1 MLHALVWEPQPWP
14 CGLSCSCHALLTKKQ
29 RRPFGSAE
37 FKSNPQAL
45 LHVDFCRCV
54 RPGTDL
60 QKWKDEGAT
69 FSALEKP
76 VRHAHSPAICS
87 LQPLGFQ
94 DHLNSLEV
102 PALPL
107 AASHPWGASL
117 SALLRRRE
125 ESSLILLGFCLTDAG
140 GRGIADVP

>member
-1 MLHALVWEPQPWP
+1 M
-14 CGLSCSCHALLTKKQ
+14 
-29 RRPFGSAE
+29 
-37 FKSNPQAL
+37 
-45 LHVDFCRCV
+45 HVDFCRCV

-76 VRHAHSPAICS
+76 VPRAHPPATRS
-87 LQPLGFQ
+87 LQPHGFQ

-107 AASHPWGASL
+107 TASHPWGASL

-125 ESSLILLGFCLTDAG
+125 ESSLIAFGLLLDRFWG
-140 GRGIADVP
+140 